1 MGTILEIVFYIVY
14 LFIYAGFFFYKSGTP
29 QIGPYSTRY
38 FVFLIVLAIPFLLPL
53 VIKYLIKKS
62 GKKNFLLA
70 LIPSI
75 ILVIIL
81 YVSVSLI
88 HYSRF
93 HPFDPYLQHPP
104 PEFDASK
111 LEKPKD
117 TIRIL
122 TLGGS
127 TTKNGFLPAEDR
139 YPAILEKLLRS
150 AHPEK
155 KIEVFNGGQDTF
167 TTKHSL
173 INYVT
178 NMKDWKP
185 DIVIIMHGI
194 NDLYRSCLDPDYTI
208 GDYNRLWSHFYG
220 SSVKGAKPESFIE
233 EQLLKPLLSKWY
245 AAYLQIEEDRRLDQ
259 YRSLPDFKRYL
270 TSLVEYLKHD
280 NVKVILMTEP
290 YLYKDEMTEEEK
302 LELIFGKMFCKK
314 QIYWLGYTYPS
325 PGSLKAA
332 MDAFNK
338 ATLEVAEEQGVTYV
352 DLARMIPKDAYYFI
366 DDVHYTKLGSEKVA
380 EFTAESITKNK
391 LLE

>member
-1 MGTILEIVFYIVY
+1 MGTMLEIVFYIVY

-38 FVFLIVLAIPFLLPL
+38 FVFLIVLAVPLLLPTVVRQL
-53 VIKYLIKKS
+53 VKKI
-62 GKKNFLLA
+62 GKKNFLFA

-75 ILVIIL
+75 VLFIIL
-81 YVSVSLI
+81 YVSVALI
-88 HYSRF
+88 HYSRY

-104 PEFDASK
+104 PEFDVSE
-111 LEKPKD
+111 LEKPED

-127 TTKNGFLPAEDR
+127 TTKNGHLPAEDR
-139 YPAILEKLLRS
+139 YPAVLEKLLRS
-150 AHPEK
+150 AHPEM

-194 NDLYRSCLDPDYTI
+194 NDLYRSCLDPDYTM

-220 SSVKGAKPESFIE
+220 SSVKAAKPRSFIE
-233 EQLLKPLLSKWY
+233 ELFLKPLLSKWY
-245 AAYLQIEEDRRLDQ
+245 AAYLQIEEDRPLDQ

-270 TSLVEYLKHD
+270 TSLVSYLKHD
-280 NVKVILMTEP
+280 GVKVILMTEP
-290 YLYKDEMTEEEK
+290 YLYKDAMTEDEK

-314 QIYWLGYTYPS
+314 QIYWIGYAYPS
-325 PGSLKAA
+325 PGSLKEA

-338 ATLEVAEEQGVTYV
+338 AAIEVAKEQGVAYI
-352 DLARMIPKDAYYFI
+352 DLERLIPKNTDYFI
-366 DDVHYTKLGSEKVA
+366 DDVHYTKLGSEKAA
-380 EFTAESITKNK
+380 EFAAESITKNK